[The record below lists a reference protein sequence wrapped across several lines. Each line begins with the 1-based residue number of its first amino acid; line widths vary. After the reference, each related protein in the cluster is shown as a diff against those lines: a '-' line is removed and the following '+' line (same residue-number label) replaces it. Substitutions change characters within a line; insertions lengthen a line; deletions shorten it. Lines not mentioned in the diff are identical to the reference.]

1 MTSIEP
7 FNFRIM
13 EPYRDGALL
22 TPSRARRVAVQLKRD
37 LIARG
42 RTGQMIIWGTN
53 FARAY
58 VYNGEWVADC
68 PADCK
73 TTQFVE
79 DKPDKYRGVPGTSGD
94 RMDYFHCGYCT
105 SLWSSV
111 RWPDRADEIKEIL
124 DRRPL
129 RHTRNWYPEG
139 HIVALQSGI
148 RDGET
153 IEELLAENYAHGI
166 D

>member
-1 MTSIEP
+1 MTDLEP
-7 FNFRIM
+7 FASM

-22 TPSRARRVAVQLKRD
+22 TPGRGRKVALALKRNL
-37 LIARG
+37 LIRG
-42 RTGQMIIWGTN
+42 RTGQIVVWSSN

-68 PADCK
+68 PSDCK
-73 TTQFVE
+73 STQFVE
-79 DKPDKYRGVPGTSGD
+79 DKRDEDRGVAGTVGT
-94 RMDYFHCGYCT
+94 RMDYFYCT
-105 SLWSSV
+105 YCSTLTQSI
-111 RWPDRADEIKEIL
+111 RWPADADEIKEVL

-139 HIVALQSGI
+139 HLVALQAGI
-148 RDGET
+148 PDGET
-153 IEELLAENYAHGI
+153 VAELRAENAAHGV